1 MTGILLPFISGVVLI
16 AIMIWD
22 IKSNGWSG
30 MKWDILLLIFSAV
43 LTPFV
48 WAKRRSVAFFNRP
61 LVAYTSE
68 E

>member
-1 MTGILLPFISGVVLI
+1 
-16 AIMIWD
+16 
-22 IKSNGWSG
+22 
-30 MKWDILLLIFSAV
+30 LLLVLSAV

-48 WAKRRSVAFFNRP
+48 WVKRRSVAFFNQP